1 MLTEVIACLNLGER
15 VRLDWIQVQLPEGKV
30 IDQCQSLARLSK
42 VEEQAPAQRGRGKRD
57 GHDEEFPEPKF
68 HKLHCLV
75 AKSMFACE
83 VKT

>member
-42 VEEQAPAQRGRGKRD
+42 VEVHPRVER
-57 GHDEEFPEPKF
+57 
-68 HKLHCLV
+68 LV
-75 AKSMFACE
+75 VVE
-83 VKT
+83 GYPLVP